1 MTQSPAT
8 NSAAPALKVSSLVK
22 SYQLGA
28 EQIPVLQNL
37 SLQVSTGELVA
48 IMGPSGSGKT
58 TLLNCIAAIDTPDGG
73 EIALAGTPVN
83 FGFER
88 ARTRLRRGDISIVF
102 QFFNLI
108 PTLTVRENIALPLQN

>member
-22 SYQLGA
+22 SYRLGA

-37 SLQVSTGELVA
+37 SLQV
-48 IMGPSGSGKT
+48 
-58 TLLNCIAAIDTPDGG
+58 
-73 EIALAGTPVN
+73 N
-83 FGFER
+83 FGSER
-88 ARTRLRRGDISIVF
+88 ARTRLRRSDIGIVF

-108 PTLTVRENIALPLQN
+108 PTLTVRENIALPLQI

>member
-22 SYQLGA
+22 SYRLGA

-73 EIALAGTPVN
+73 ETALAGTQVN
-83 FGFER
+83 FGSER
-88 ARTRLRRGDISIVF
+88 ARTRLRRSDTGIVF

-108 PTLTVRENIALPLQN
+108 PTLTVRENIALPLQI